1 MNTTIIQLIIIKL
14 QLNKYYN
21 YTIHYYKTS
30 ITWILLLI
38 QFIIIKHF
46 KLKKKKFK
54 SKGRL
59 INKKYKRKENA
70 KNKTRTNGS
79 KVLKQEQR
87 GVKNKNKNKGE

>member
-1 MNTTIIQLIIIKL
+1 
-14 QLNKYYN
+14 
-21 YTIHYYKTS
+21 
-30 ITWILLLI
+30 
-38 QFIIIKHF
+38 
-46 KLKKKKFK
+46 
-54 SKGRL
+54 L